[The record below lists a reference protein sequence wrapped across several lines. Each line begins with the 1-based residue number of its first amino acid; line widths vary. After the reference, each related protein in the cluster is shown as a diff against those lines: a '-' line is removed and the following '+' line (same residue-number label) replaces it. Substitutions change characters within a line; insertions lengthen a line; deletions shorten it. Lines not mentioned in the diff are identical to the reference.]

1 MSHEKPFDIL
11 SLEQDDTHTMEL
23 RHPST
28 DDPIPGVTA
37 TIYGQDSEQCREAT
51 RKATMKYTDYARK
64 HRGKFMPPEEQE
76 KLEYAKIVACTKS
89 IDGLVM
95 GGKPITD
102 VAEILNKVPAFRD
115 QINGEIHDRAN
126 FIKDSSQK

>member
-1 MSHEKPFDIL
+1 MESKFDIGTL
-11 SLEQDDTHTMEL
+11 DQEDTHTINL

-28 DDPIPGVTA
+28 DEDIPGVTA

-51 RKATMKYTDYARK
+51 RKATIKYTDYARK

-76 KLEYAKIVACTKS
+76 KLEFTKIVACTKS
-89 IDGLVM
+89 IDGLVL
-95 GGKPITD
+95 GGEPITD
-102 VAEILNKVPAFRD
+102 VAAILTRVPAFRD